1 MIKRSCEKIS
11 ALIKKYRHQY
21 ILVDVHDED
30 QATNTPVSG
39 KLLARSRNRNE
50 IYKKLHLLKNWS
62 RPIFICYTDSTLPQG
77 TEAALSI
84 L

>member
-11 ALIKKYRHQY
+11 TLIRKYRHQY

-30 QATNTPVSG
+30 EATTTPLTGQLIAHSHSQN
-39 KLLARSRNRNE
+39 A
-50 IYKKLHLLKNWS
+50 IYKKLHSLKDWN
-62 RPIFICYTDSTLPQG
+62 RPIYICNTDSSFPRG